1 ASFAEL
7 TADCVAP
14 LEVVARFLA
23 VLELYRE
30 RSVWLEQPE
39 AFGELTVRWIA
50 DGSGDAAPPE
60 QPDPE
65 DET

>member
-1 ASFAEL
+1 
-7 TADCVAP
+7 
-14 LEVVARFLA
+14 
-23 VLELYRE
+23 
-30 RSVWLEQPE
+30 VWLEQPE

-50 DGSGDAAPPE
+50 DGSGDAATPE